1 MAAPAFGTEGDETAY
16 WLALLRDGDDAA
28 KIAARDGLAK
38 IFARRGQWSEVAE
51 LCELQIAHGRCTPLM
66 YQRLAAAYA
75 NAGNNEAAE
84 AARDRARGSRLR
96 LRSRTG
102 LDTHGGAAGGSA
114 HRPSHAVEQLSDAS
128 ARRRLDL
135 GAWLGSLPKT
145 IIGIVVLVLIFGV
158 GNLAV
163 VGGQKAMHWRD
174 QSRLDDIRRRLD
186 TEKVGID
193 QLEARLRNADASLSA
208 LEADL
213 DAQENEIR
221 STESRIGALSAD
233 IDAVEGRY
241 ASGVPSTVY
250 SQYSQMVDEHNALV
264 ERRKLLVR
272 RFNEAIDRFNT
283 DLARFQADSKV
294 YDDKISAYNS
304 RVSEANGLA
313 TSIGSTWIVVP
324 VPRRGGR
331 GHTAPTIVR

>member
-1 MAAPAFGTEGDETAY
+1 MSARTFRSEDDEAAH
-16 WLALLRDGDDAA
+16 WLALLRDGDDES
-28 KIAARDGLAK
+28 KIEARDGLAR
-38 IFARRGQWSEVAE
+38 IFARRGQWSEVAD
-51 LCELQIAHGRCTPLM
+51 LCELQIAHGRCTPFM

-84 AARDRARGSRLR
+84 AARERALGPRRR
-96 LRSRTG
+96 LRSRA
-102 LDTHGGAAGGSA
+102 DTSDGGPVGGGAP
-114 HRPSHAVEQLSDAS
+114 RPSPAIEQLPDAS
-128 ARRRLDL
+128 ARRGPDL

-145 IIGIVVLVLIFGV
+145 IIGIVVFVLIFGV
-158 GNLAV
+158 GNLAL

-221 STESRIGALSAD
+221 STGSRIGALSAD

-272 RFNEAIDRFNT
+272 RFNESVDRFNT